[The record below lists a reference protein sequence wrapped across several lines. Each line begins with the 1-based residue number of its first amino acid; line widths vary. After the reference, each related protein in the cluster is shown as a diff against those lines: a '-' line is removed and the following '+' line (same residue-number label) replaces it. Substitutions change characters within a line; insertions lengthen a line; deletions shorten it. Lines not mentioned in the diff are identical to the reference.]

1 MDYNPGQNVWK
12 KVKNSTN
19 TEQDQKTLHND

>member
-12 KVKNSTN
+12 KVKNSAN
-19 TEQDQKTLHND
+19 TEQDQKMLHNA